1 MGVARRMPAEGAST
15 DLALVR
21 RPLDE
26 ALARARRRT
35 APVALV
41 PGPPPFALERFTFR
55 GPPAAH
61 DPIRVGVFAGIH
73 GDEPAGPLAALRL
86 LDTLTDEPD
95 LATGYH
101 LDIYPVTNPHGLHAG
116 TRHDALGLDLNR
128 EFWRGSGQPEVRALE
143 AELRERRFDG
153 LIALHADDTCE
164 GLYGFAHGRLLNEEL
179 LRPALAA
186 SARHLP
192 LDRRPLI
199 DGFAADAGV
208 IHYCYPGVLS
218 APPEQK
224 PAPFDV
230 ILETPA
236 LAPLALQAEAALAGT
251 LAILRE
257 YRRFIAYGA
266 DL

>member
-1 MGVARRMPAEGAST
+1 MPAAGRPTDPST
-15 DLALVR
+15 IRPSLVAALTSG
-21 RPLDE
+21 
-26 ALARARRRT
+26 RRRH
-35 APVALV
+35 APATLV
-41 PGPPPFALERFTFR
+41 PGPDAFALERFTFR

-61 DPIRVGVFAGIH
+61 DAIRIGVFAGIH

-86 LDTLTDEPD
+86 LETLAAEPA
-95 LATGYH
+95 LAAGYI
-101 LDIYPVTNPHGLHAG
+101 LDVYPVTNPHGLHAG
-116 TRHDALGLDLNR
+116 TRHDARGSDLNR
-128 EFWRGSGQPEVRALE
+128 EFWRDSDQPEVRALE

-164 GLYGFAHGRLLNEEL
+164 GLYGYAHGRLLNEEL

-224 PAPFDV
+224 PAPFD
-230 ILETPA
+230 IIFETPA
-236 LAPLALQAEAALAGT
+236 LAPLDLQAEAALAGT

>member
-1 MGVARRMPAEGAST
+1 MPDAGNQNDPTTRAK
-15 DLALVR
+15 LV
-21 RPLDE
+21 E
-26 ALARARRRT
+26 ALSSARRRLT
-35 APVALV
+35 PMTLV
-41 PGPPPFALERFTFR
+41 PGSGCFALERFTFR

-61 DPIRVGVFAGIH
+61 DAIRIGVFAGIH

-86 LDTLTDEPD
+86 LETVADTPA
-95 LATGYH
+95 LAAGYV
-101 LDIYPVTNPHGLHAG
+101 LDVYPVTNPHGLEAG
-116 TRHDALGLDLNR
+116 TRHDSLGLDLNR
-128 EFWRGSGQPEVRALE
+128 EFWRGSGRPEVRVLE
-143 AELRERRFDG
+143 AELRARRFDG

-164 GLYGFAHGRLLNEEL
+164 GLYGYAHGRLLNEEL
-179 LRPALAA
+179 LRPALTA
-186 SARHLP
+186 STRHLP

-199 DGFAADAGV
+199 DGFAAEAGV

-224 PAPFDV
+224 PAPFDI

-236 LAPLALQAEAALAGT
+236 RAPLEAQAAAALAGT